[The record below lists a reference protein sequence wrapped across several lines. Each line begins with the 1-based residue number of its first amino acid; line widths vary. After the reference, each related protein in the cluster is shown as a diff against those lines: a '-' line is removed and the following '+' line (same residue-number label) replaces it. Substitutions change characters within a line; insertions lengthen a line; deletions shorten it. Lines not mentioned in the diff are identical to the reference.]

1 MAGALGV
8 EPRLNS
14 FSMSFRMH
22 DSNLP
27 WYRLAIDEVIR
38 HLETDPEKGLAQEE
52 AARRLRQFGPNELVE
67 RAGKP
72 IWRMILDQLTEV
84 MVIILLI
91 AAIISFLLGEHI
103 DAAVIMA
110 IVVLNT
116 ILGFTQEY
124 KAEQA
129 MAALKKLA
137 VPTVRVRRD
146 GHVVEISARELV
158 PGDIVLLE
166 AGALVPADGRI
177 IESYSLKVQEASLTG
192 ESEPVEK
199 SVAPIDRDEV
209 ALGDMRNMVFMGTA
223 VTYGRGVVVVTA
235 TGMHTELGKIAD
247 MIQTVEQEPTPLQKR
262 LAQLGKG
269 LAVAALVIVALVFG
283 LGVLRGEDMKE
294 MFLVAISM
302 AVAAVPEGLPA
313 VVTIALAL
321 GAQRMLARQAL
332 IRKLPAVETLGSVT
346 VICSDKTGTLTENRM
361 TVAVLDVAGKTLDVM
376 ELQHKRRGRLFYAE
390 EEPHELNSAALLTLI
405 GGALCNDAILEKD
418 ESKGQW
424 RALGDPTEGAL
435 VLAAAAFG
443 LEKASLASCM
453 PRVAEV
459 PFTSERKRMTTVHTV
474 DLPCLRQ
481 HPILA
486 SFLDLLPSSV
496 AMPPYLAFTKGA
508 VDGLLTLADRIWID
522 GEVHPLD
529 DVWRQRVRQ
538 AHDQWA
544 EKGMR
549 VLGVALRGLDQAPD
563 PHTIEQEIE
572 QNLVFVGMVGMIDP
586 PRPEVKDAVA
596 TCRQAGIRPIMIT
609 GDHPLTA
616 RFIAQQLGIA
626 SDDRVIT
633 GVELERMSSEQLQ
646 QAVRATSVFARVS
659 PEHKLRIV
667 DALQNQDHIVAMT
680 GDGVN
685 DAPALTKADI
695 GVAMGITGTDVAKEA
710 AEMVLLDDNFATIV
724 AAVEEGRVIYDNI
737 RKFIKYTLASNTGEI
752 LVMLIGPFLG
762 LPLPLLPLQILWIN
776 LVTDGVPGL
785 ALTVEPGEPDVM
797 KRPPVKP
804 NENIFARGLGVDIL
818 WIGILMG
825 FISLAA
831 GLWGWLTGSEA
842 WQTMIFTTLTLAQMG
857 NAMALRSN
865 RESLFQIG
873 VFSNP
878 MMLGAVL
885 VTFLLQL
892 ALIYIPFFQTIF
904 DTKALTATELAIS
917 LLLSLIVFIA
927 VEIKKALARRGAG
940 SP

>member
-199 SVAPIDRDEV
+199 SVAPIDRDDV

-405 GGALCNDAILEKD
+405 GGALCNDAILERD